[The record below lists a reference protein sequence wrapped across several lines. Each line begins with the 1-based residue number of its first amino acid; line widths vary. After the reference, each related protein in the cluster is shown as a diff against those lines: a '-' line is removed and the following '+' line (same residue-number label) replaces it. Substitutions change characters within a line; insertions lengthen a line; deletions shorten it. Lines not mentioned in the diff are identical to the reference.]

1 MRIILPTK
9 FVKISDPLLNVTG
22 AKLKIPT
29 RIIPFLKKIS
39 YFNPTR
45 REKILKKKEY
55 HKDRNF
61 ISRKTAHGFFF
72 LALEKVV

>member
-55 HKDRNF
+55 HRNF

-72 LALEKVV
+72 FSSRNVV